1 MIITFNK
8 SSEAVNIKVRTP
20 FRTAAKMAS
29 KRPTAAKK
37 HAITTRAVNGQ
48 WGVGVQY
55 LSFEL

>member
-1 MIITFNK
+1 MEQLT
-8 SSEAVNIKVRTP
+8 SRSELLLEQQLKGRV
-20 FRTAAKMAS
+20 